1 MVMPPIRR
9 LLLSL
14 GLLALV
20 ANAQATD
27 CKLTCRAAGCAVT
40 PATEEPLKPSQ
51 WQLSRQCEKLR
62 VSEGEVEL
70 RYLHKSRWLMPP
82 PLKPGQRAEELFA
95 KFPPDQ
101 PCAVLSSTCL
111 QTAMAAKQA
120 AVGGHGIDARQ
131 ARPAGEGQPCELG
144 LPCGPVL
151 PNEAEQPLRLTRADL
166 SGQLQLRLA
175 RGAPAPGYRAEQSL
189 SLDKGRA
196 TLAPGTLQ
204 PGSLY
209 EYKLLDG
216 AGRPLASGEFSVIS
230 TPMVQRLRQLA
241 QQRMQQ
247 KGMDEAL
254 AWYDTLAEN
263 LLVWDALQ
271 IELGSTAP

>member
-1 MVMPPIRR
+1 MAISPLRL

-14 GLLALV
+14 GLLTLSSSV
-20 ANAQATD
+20 QATD
-27 CKLTCRAAGCAVT
+27 CKLTCRTAGCAVVPT
-40 PATEEPLKPSQ
+40 TEELLKPSQ

-70 RYLHKSRWLMPP
+70 RYLHKNRWLSPP
-82 PLKPGQRAEELFA
+82 PLKKDQRAEDLFA

-101 PCAVLSSTCL
+101 PCAVLSSACL

-144 LPCGPVL
+144 LPCGSVL
-151 PNEAEQPLRLTRADL
+151 PNEAEQTLRLTRTDL

-175 RGAPAPGYRAEQSL
+175 RGTPTPGYRAEQSL
-189 SLDKGRA
+189 RIDSGRA
-196 TLAPGTLQ
+196 TLAAAALQ

-216 AGRPLASGEFSVIS
+216 GGRTLASGEFSVIS

-241 QQRMQQ
+241 QQRVQQ
-247 KGMDEAL
+247 KGMEEAP

-263 LLVWDALQ
+263 QLIWDALQ
-271 IELGSTAP
+271 IELGSSAP

>member
-1 MVMPPIRR
+1 MVLIPVRV
-9 LLLSL
+9 LVLLSA
-14 GLLALV
+14 LLATGSAFAV
-20 ANAQATD
+20 D
-27 CKLTCRAAGCAVT
+27 CKLSCRAAGCAVT
-40 PATEEPLKPSQ
+40 PAPSETLKPSQ
-51 WQLSRQCEKLR
+51 WVLSRQCEKLQG
-62 VSEGEVEL
+62 SEGEVEL
-70 RYLHKSRWLMPP
+70 RFMHKNRWLMPP
-82 PLKPGQRAEELFA
+82 PLKPGQRADELFA

-101 PCAVLSSTCL
+101 PCAVLSSACL

-120 AVGGHGIDARQ
+120 AVGGHGIDPRQ

-144 LPCGPVL
+144 LPCGSVL
-151 PNEAEQPLRLTRADL
+151 PIEVEQPLRLTRTDL

-189 SLDKGRA
+189 RIDDGRA
-196 TLAPGTLQ
+196 TLASGMLQ

-216 AGRPLASGEFSVIS
+216 AGQALASGEFSVIS

-241 QQRMQQ
+241 QQRVQQ
-247 KGMDEAL
+247 KGIDEAL

-263 LLVWDALQ
+263 QLVWDALQ
-271 IELGSTAP
+271 IELRSTAP